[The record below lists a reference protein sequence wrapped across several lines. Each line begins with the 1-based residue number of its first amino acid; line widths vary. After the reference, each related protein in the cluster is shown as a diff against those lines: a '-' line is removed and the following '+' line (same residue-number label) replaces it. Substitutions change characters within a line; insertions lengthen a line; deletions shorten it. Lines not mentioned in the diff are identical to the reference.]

1 HFTSQDCSVCGT
13 RVQKSLSTRTH
24 QCPNCKTVLDR
35 DHNAAIN
42 ILKKGLKYL
51 GEYLNGTVG
60 HTETGA
66 SAVLGSPQ
74 VEQLAYPNAL
84 GESDL
89 WVLNGNVENLSRLV
103 EQGISNSDVER
114 IPRYNAV

>member
-1 HFTSQDCSVCGT
+1 MISLSFLYKQ
-13 RVQKSLSTRTH
+13 SLSTRTH

-51 GEYLNGTVG
+51 GNYLNGTVG
-60 HTETGA
+60 QTETD
-66 SAVLGSPQ
+66 
-74 VEQLAYPNAL
+74 PNAC
-84 GESDL
+84 GESAL
-89 WVLNGNVENLSRLV
+89 WVLNGDIKNLSRLV
-103 EQGISNSDVER
+103 EAGISNSDVER

>member
-1 HFTSQDCSVCGT
+1 
-13 RVQKSLSTRTH
+13 
-24 QCPNCKTVLDR
+24 
-35 DHNAAIN
+35 
-42 ILKKGLKYL
+42 LKYL
-51 GEYLNGTVG
+51 GEHLNGSVG
-60 HTETGA
+60 HTQTGA

-89 WVLNGNVENLSRLV
+89 LVVNGNIDNLSCLV
-103 EQGISNSDVER
+103 EQGISSSDVER